1 MKKTTNIKLKDVELS
16 STEKN
21 WLKQQG
27 YLNQESLKA
36 TIEKLEK
43 DESLKKKEVVKEIK
57 TLEDL
62 AYRLKQGTIL
72 KNTYLTP
79 KEESVLKKLNLL
91 MYDCPCYLLSEI
103 IKAHIKKEE
112 GKKEI
117 RILKLE
123 GMIEVL
129 REAEGL

>member
-1 MKKTTNIKLKDVELS
+1 MNKTTNIKLKDVALS
-16 STEKN
+16 SAEKN
-21 WLKQQG
+21 WLKKQG
-27 YLNQESLKA
+27 YLNEETLKA

-43 DESLKKKEVVKEIK
+43 DESSKKKEVEKEIK

-62 AYRLKQGTIL
+62 SYRLKQGTVL

-91 MYDCPCYLLSEI
+91 MYDCPCYLLSQI
-103 IKAHIKKEE
+103 IKAHIKKED

-117 RILKLE
+117 RIIKLE
-123 GMIEVL
+123 GIIEVL
-129 REAEGL
+129 REAKGL